1 MNPCKYFFYSDIFN
15 GFADNAFSSIR
26 PEEYLQ
32 HAKTLKDIGQ
42 NSRFRYIFDSMSA
55 LCEVLAIKC
64 RIGSD
69 CRKAYKEK
77 NKTRL
82 ANICDILQDL
92 VCKVDEFYIKFAEL
106 WFMENKPQGFDVQ
119 DIRIGGLLQGI
130 KACEMRLQGC
140 VAGEINSIPEL
151 DTALLPFPYGAQ
163 DKLYCDN
170 VWVNICSVNI
180 L

>member
-1 MNPCKYFFYSDIFN
+1 
-15 GFADNAFSSIR
+15 
-26 PEEYLQ
+26 
-32 HAKTLKDIGQ
+32 
-42 NSRFRYIFDSMSA
+42 MSA

-77 NKTRL
+77 DKPSL
-82 ANICDILQDL
+82 ANICDTLQDL
-92 VCKVDEFYIKFAEL
+92 IGKVDEFYIEFAEL

-130 KACEMRLQGC
+130 KACKMRLQGY

-151 DTALLPFPYGAQ
+151 DTALLPLPYATQ